1 VYCVTLKVISEE
13 VDDIKV
19 VTANG
24 EMDYHTFRLLSDAVD
39 QALAEDA
46 PKIILNLAGVTYI
59 DSSALGSLLYNQ
71 KRVRQKPADLII
83 ISSPALTDIL
93 NLTHLDAY
101 FKTVDSVEEG
111 IERFQDQGAAVVR
124 LPVEKLRKA

>member
-1 VYCVTLKVISEE
+1 VTLKVVSEQ
-13 VDDIKV
+13 VDDVRVIS
-19 VTANG
+19 ANG
-24 EMDYHTFRLLSDAVD
+24 EMDYHTFRLLSEAID
-39 QALAEDA
+39 QALAEEA
-46 PKIILNLAGVTYI
+46 QKILLNMAEVTYI

-71 KRVRQKPADLII
+71 KRVRQKPADLMI

-101 FKTVDSVEEG
+101 FKTVDSVQTG
-111 IERFQDQGAAVVR
+111 MERFQDQGAAVVR